1 MRRLLLLVGAV
12 VLVDTIFFSALT
24 PLLPHYVDELG
35 LSKTGAGILA
45 AAYPAGTL
53 VGSIPSGVIAVR
65 LGVKPAVLIGLG
77 GLAVTTIVF
86 GFASS
91 EWLLV
96 AARFVQGAASSCS
109 WAGGFAWLVSAAPQ
123 QRRGELIGAA
133 LGAAIFGALLGPV
146 LGGIASVVGTGPAFS
161 GVAVLAAALAV
172 WAITTPAF
180 PPVGYQPLGSLFEA
194 LLDRRIMGGA
204 WLVMLPALSFG
215 TLNVLGPLRLDELG
229 VGAVAISAIFLVS
242 AGVEALLNPLVGRV
256 SDRRGRVLPLR
267 AGVLAS
273 TVVTLLLPWP
283 GSRYLLAPL
292 IVAAAMSF
300 GTLWTPALALLSDG
314 AEGRGLDHAYA
325 FALVNLAWSPGAAL
339 GGALGGSVANA
350 TADAVPYLA
359 LAALFLATLPFLRSR
374 ALSVAPV

>member
-1 MRRLLLLVGAV
+1 
-12 VLVDTIFFSALT
+12 
-24 PLLPHYVDELG
+24 
-35 LSKTGAGILA
+35 
-45 AAYPAGTL
+45 
-53 VGSIPSGVIAVR
+53 
-65 LGVKPAVLIGLG
+65 
-77 GLAVTTIVF
+77 
-86 GFASS
+86 
-91 EWLLV
+91 
-96 AARFVQGAASSCS
+96 
-109 WAGGFAWLVSAAPQ
+109 
-123 QRRGELIGAA
+123 
-133 LGAAIFGALLGPV
+133 
-146 LGGIASVVGTGPAFS
+146 
-161 GVAVLAAALAV
+161 
-172 WAITTPAF
+172 
-180 PPVGYQPLGSLFEA
+180 
-194 LLDRRIMGGA
+194 
-204 WLVMLPALSFG
+204 VMLPALSFG

-242 AGVEALLNPLVGRV
+242 AGAEALLNPLVGRV
-256 SDRRGRVLPLR
+256 SDRRGRLLPLR